1 MNPNSENK
9 NILNY
14 FLVAVF
20 SVAVFLSV
28 CQMLSIAFPYFV
40 PPFPTDIDFLES
52 KQWVVDE
59 WHWMAAFY
67 IHISSAVVVLAAGL
81 TQFSK
86 YFLKNYPILHRKI
99 GKLYVFL
106 ILCVACPSGFVMAF
120 YGNGGWAAR
129 YAFILQAVAWW
140 FLTYMAYVTIKK
152 RALVEHSKYMIRSY
166 AMTLSAISLRGA
178 TYAVSVWKMNNGIVC
193 PDDDYF
199 LLCYPDFYILIAW
212 LSWVVNL
219 IIAEFLIIIGI
230 VQYYF
235 PLNSPGNK
243 MG

>member
-1 MNPNSENK
+1 MKSNSDNK

-14 FLVAVF
+14 FLVTVF

-28 CQMLSIAFPYFV
+28 CQMLSIAFPYLV

-59 WHWMAAFY
+59 WHWMTAFY

-86 YFLKNYPILHRKI
+86 TFLSKYPLLHRKI
-99 GKLYVFL
+99 GKIYVFL
-106 ILCVACPSGFVMAF
+106 VLCVACPSGFVMAF

-129 YAFILQAVAWW
+129 YAFILQASGWW
-140 FLTYMAYVTIKK
+140 FLTFMAYYSVKNK
-152 RALVEHSKYMIRSY
+152 NLKEHSKYMIRSY
-166 AMTLSAISLRGA
+166 AMTLSAISLRAA
-178 TYAVSVWKMNNGIVC
+178 TYIASVWKMNNGINC
-193 PDDDYF
+193 PDPEYF
-199 LLCYPDFYILIAW
+199 LICYPDFYILIAW
-212 LSWVVNL
+212 LSWIVNL

-230 VQYYF
+230 TEYYF
-235 PLNSPGNK
+235 PLKSSENV
-243 MG
+243 